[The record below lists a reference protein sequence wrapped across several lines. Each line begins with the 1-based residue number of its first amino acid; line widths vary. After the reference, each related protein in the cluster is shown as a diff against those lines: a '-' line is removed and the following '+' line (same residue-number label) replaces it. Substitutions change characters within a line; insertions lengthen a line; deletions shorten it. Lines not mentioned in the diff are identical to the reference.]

1 MLPAIKLLVAEYKK
15 SDSHYTI
22 LVLNNRVLKV
32 KEEELDIEYSYILLS
47 IKNAINKLMK
57 Y

>member
-1 MLPAIKLLVAEYKK
+1 MPAIKLLVAEYKK

-32 KEEELDIEYSYILLS
+32 KEKEPDIKYSYILLS
-47 IKNAINKLMK
+47 VKNAVSKLMK